1 MNRVLLLATLVLTL
15 LLFALS
21 AGTYPSLPAQIPM
34 HFNGAGVDRWAPKTF
49 FAWFGLPFLSLGL
62 VAINYVIGALLARR
76 PDLMNI
82 PRKQRLLAL
91 PRERQQRVMRWWWVL
106 VQTIGLVEASIMSV
120 AQYGLWRAASAHV
133 YEGRAIA
140 WLVTVIAI
148 GVLPLSLV
156 IVWRMRA
163 EVERQEGA
171 VD

>member
-1 MNRVLLLATLVLTL
+1 MNRPLLLATAAVTVLL
-15 LLFALS
+15 IALS
-21 AGTYPSLPAQIPM
+21 AGTYSSLPQQIPL
-34 HFNGAGVDRWAPKTF
+34 HFNATGVDRWAPKSF
-49 FAWFGLPFLSLGL
+49 YAWFGLPLLTAGL

-91 PRERQQRVMRWWWVL
+91 PPERQQRVMRWWWVL
-106 VQTIGLVEASIMSV
+106 VQTIGLVEACIMSV
-120 AQYGLWRAASAHV
+120 AQFGLWRAASAHA

-140 WLVTVIAI
+140 SLVTVIAV
-148 GVLPLSLV
+148 GMVPLSLV
-156 IVWRMRA
+156 IIWRMRA